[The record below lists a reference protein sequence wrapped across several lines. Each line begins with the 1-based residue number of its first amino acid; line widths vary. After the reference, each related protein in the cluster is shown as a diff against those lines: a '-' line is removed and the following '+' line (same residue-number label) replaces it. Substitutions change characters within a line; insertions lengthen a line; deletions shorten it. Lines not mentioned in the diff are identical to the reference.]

1 MENMKKIIIDT
12 DIGDDIDDAYALVC
26 AARMNCFD
34 ILGVTTVYRN
44 SLQRAGIAAALLR
57 ALGREDVG
65 VYAGNDYPYHEHF
78 SVEPFEETLPDGRPV
93 IPHYRPEFGAM
104 RVHGEGAA
112 EFIAE
117 QAEKHP
123 HEIVVLAIGPLTNLA
138 DVVRKYP
145 ASYAKLARIVC
156 MGGSFS
162 KERAEWNIR
171 CDPEAADI
179 VLGGGVPVKFVGI
192 DVTAY
197 TYLDEEDLRAV
208 TSGKGEVFGLLNE
221 MLGKWICT
229 HPGRKPTMH
238 DVLTVAEV
246 TETFCRYASGG
257 LKIPLSGPYRAYTA
271 LSDEKDAPVVSYAV
285 SLDRAAFIKFF
296 LQTLLGKTNS

>member
-1 MENMKKIIIDT
+1 
-12 DIGDDIDDAYALVC
+12 
-26 AARMNCFD
+26 
-34 ILGVTTVYRN
+34 
-44 SLQRAGIAAALLR
+44 
-57 ALGREDVG
+57 
-65 VYAGNDYPYHEHF
+65 
-78 SVEPFEETLPDGRPV
+78 
-93 IPHYRPEFGAM
+93 M
-104 RVHGEGAA
+104 RVHDEGAA

-197 TYLDEEDLRAV
+197 TYLDE
-208 TSGKGEVFGLLNE
+208 
-221 MLGKWICT
+221 
-229 HPGRKPTMH
+229 
-238 DVLTVAEV
+238 
-246 TETFCRYASGG
+246 
-257 LKIPLSGPYRAYTA
+257 
-271 LSDEKDAPVVSYAV
+271 
-285 SLDRAAFIKFF
+285 
-296 LQTLLGKTNS
+296 